1 MNQEEIQAISFE
13 IISYAG
19 DAFSYFFQAVD
30 RAKEGKAEEAE
41 ELMKKGDEQMVNAH
55 RAQTSLLTAEAT
67 GKKLEYSIIMVHA
80 QDHLMTTLMY
90 ERVAKEFISL
100 YNEKADLKR

>member
-1 MNQEEIQAISFE
+1 MNKEKLQAISFE

-30 RAKEGKAEEAE
+30 RARNGEVEEAE
-41 ELMKKGDEQMVNAH
+41 ELVKKGDEQMVKAH
-55 RAQTSLLTAEAT
+55 RAQTDLLTAEAS
-67 GKKLEYSIIMVHA
+67 GKELAYSIVMVHA

-90 ERVAKEFISL
+90 ERIAKEFITL
-100 YNEKADLKR
+100 YKERASM